1 MKKILTEALTPV
13 FIFFLLTFSSHAMF
27 GKGEIKIDTDFKEGY
42 QGYLQ
47 ALKEEKGWTGAF
59 AADNDGAWG
68 WVLTQGP
75 DDMIRARKGAIENCN
90 EYSTSK
96 SCRLF
101 ARNNKIFWKWNG
113 LPDMSFDSSKFVDP
127 KEVNVSV
134 GKGNVYL
141 SYYTKQAFNDY
152 KSSCKAWEKKYPDSN
167 VYCYFAI
174 SSNGV
179 NSGSALQSLGK
190 VGRTDSSVENDVKA
204 RAVADCMEQN
214 NKKQCYLYA
223 VKDEVIW
230 ENSQPTNT
238 SPTPVENTTS
248 FESNN
253 STLTKSIRFCQDGN
267 GVVYKRV
274 NVFCDALNGESE
286 INKKQYCYRAK
297 SDTEVCASDSKEK
310 LKEELLALK
319 SLLDEGLITQDQY
332 DKKSNEI
339 LEEF

>member
-1 MKKILTEALTPV
+1 
-13 FIFFLLTFSSHAMF
+13 MF
-27 GKGEIKIDTDFKEGY
+27 GKGEIKIDSDFKEGY

-47 ALKEEKGWTGAF
+47 ALKEEKGWKGAF

-113 LPDMSFDSSKFVDP
+113 LPDMSFDSAKFVDP
-127 KEVNVSV
+127 NEVNVSV

-152 KSSCKAWEKKYPDSN
+152 KSSCKANEKKYPDSN

-179 NSGSALQSLGK
+179 NSGAAWQSQGK

-223 VKDEVIW
+223 MKGEVIW
-230 ENSQPTNT
+230 QNSQPTNT
-238 SPTPVENTTS
+238 SPTPVET
-248 FESNN
+248 NN
-253 STLTKSIRFCQDGN
+253 SVSTKSIRFCQDGN

-286 INKKQYCYRAK
+286 ISKKQYCYRAK
-297 SDTEVCASDSKEK
+297 SDREVCTSDSKEK
-310 LKEELLALK
+310 LLELK

>member
-1 MKKILTEALTPV
+1 
-13 FIFFLLTFSSHAMF
+13 MF
-27 GKGEIKIDTDFKEGY
+27 GKGEIKIDSNFKEGY

-68 WVLTQGP
+68 WHLAIGG
-75 DDMIRARKGAIENCN
+75 DSMNRARKSAIESCN
-90 EYSTSK
+90 EYSSTK

-101 ARNNKIFWKWNG
+101 ARNNKIFWKWDG
-113 LPDMSFDSSKFVDP
+113 LPNMSFDESKFVDP
-127 KEVNVSV
+127 NEINVSV

-152 KSSCKAWEKKYPDSN
+152 KSSCNAWEKEYPDSDI
-167 VYCYFAI
+167 YCYFAI

-179 NSGSALQSLGK
+179 KYGSEIQSIGK
-190 VGRTDSSVENDVKA
+190 AGQVAFNVENNVKA
-204 RAVADCMEQN
+204 GAVADCMEQN

-223 VKDEVIW
+223 MKGEVIW
-230 ENSQPTNT
+230 ENSQSTNT

-286 INKKQYCYRAK
+286 INKKQYCYKAK

-310 LKEELLALK
+310 LKEKLLELK

-332 DKKSNEI
+332 DKKSNEL
-339 LEEF
+339 LESF

>member
-68 WVLTQGP
+68 WHLSMGG
-75 DDMIRARKGAIENCN
+75 DSMNRARKGAIESCN
-90 EYSTSK
+90 EYSSTK

-101 ARNNKIFWKWNG
+101 ARNNKIFWKWEG
-113 LPDMSFDSSKFVDP
+113 LPNMSFDASKFVDP
-127 KEVNVSV
+127 NEINVSV

-152 KSSCKAWEKKYPDSN
+152 KSSCKAWEKEKPDAN

-174 SSNGV
+174 SSNGTKY
-179 NSGSALQSLGK
+179 GSEIQSIGK
-190 VGRTDSSVENDVKA
+190 AGRVASNVENNVKA
-204 RAVADCMEQN
+204 SAVADCMEQN

-230 ENSQPTNT
+230 ENSQLTNS

-248 FESNN
+248 VESNN
-253 STLTKSIRFCQDGN
+253 SVSTKSIRFCQDGN

-297 SDTEVCASDSKEK
+297 NDTEVCASDSKEK

>member
-1 MKKILTEALTPV
+1 MPKIFIEILTSV
-13 FIFFLLTFSSHAMF
+13 VIFFALTFSSHAMF
-27 GKGEIKIDTDFKEGY
+27 GKGEIKIDSSFKEGY

-47 ALKEEKGWTGAF
+47 AMKEEKGWTGAF

-68 WVLTQGP
+68 WFLAAGP
-75 DDMIRARKGAIENCN
+75 DDMTRARQGAIKSCN
-90 EYSTSK
+90 ESSSTN

-113 LPDMSFDSSKFVDP
+113 LPDMSFDASKFVDP
-127 KEVNVSV
+127 NEINVTV

-141 SYYTKQAFNDY
+141 SYYTKQAFDDY
-152 KSSCKAWEKKYPDSN
+152 KSSCKAWEKEKPDHDI
-167 VYCYFAI
+167 YCYFAI
-174 SSNGV
+174 SSNGTKY
-179 NSGSALQSLGK
+179 GSEIQSVSK
-190 VGRTDSSVENDVKA
+190 AGRVASNVENNVKA
-204 RAVADCMEQN
+204 SAVADCMEQN

-223 VKDEVIW
+223 MKGEVIW
-230 ENSQPTNT
+230 ENSQPANT
-238 SPTPVENTTS
+238 SSTPVDSTTS
-248 FESNN
+248 VESNN
-253 STLTKSIRFCQDGN
+253 SISTNNIRFCQDGN

-297 SDTEVCASDSKEK
+297 SDREVCGSDSKEK
-310 LKEELLALK
+310 LLELK

-339 LEEF
+339 LESL

>member
-1 MKKILTEALTPV
+1 MKKILTEVLTPV

-27 GKGEIKIDTDFKEGY
+27 GKGEIKIDSDFKEGY

-127 KEVNVSV
+127 NEVNVSV

-152 KSSCKAWEKKYPDSN
+152 KSSCKANEKKYPDSN

-174 SSNGV
+174 SGNGV
-179 NSGSALQSLGK
+179 NSGAAWQSQGK

-223 VKDEVIW
+223 MKDEVIW

-286 INKKQYCYRAK
+286 INKKQYCYKAK

-310 LKEELLALK
+310 LKEKLLELK